1 MITSRLEVSAVLFCF
16 LEVEGCCPFK
26 VSFFRH
32 LWSKQSNFQRSRVH
46 ETILHWPSK
55 PPMGPIFYRSL
66 NLQLS
71 SCQHRRWTQTWHD
84 FLVSAG
90 KKTQDGEQKIWRISH
105 FGAWTFSEAKV
116 KRSFT
121 TAGQEKS
128 VCRCKVS
135 EEKSIRLMQKKTVE
149 YHQHMRS
156 HFCGIV
162 VVFRSAEVCRQ
173 LHSSKAAAETE
184 SLHRA
189 CKDGAGNRLFTW
201 DKMEKSGIWLHMNKR

>member
-1 MITSRLEVSAVLFCF
+1 MITSKLEVSAGFFWKAAAHLRF
-16 LEVEGCCPFK
+16 L
-26 VSFFRH
+26 FFRH

-46 ETILHWPSK
+46 GTILHWPSK

-84 FLVSAG
+84 FLVRARKNTRQGTKNMEDLSFWGMKVFRG
-90 KKTQDGEQKIWRISH
+90 KGQVSLYYNGTGEERESLLCVWGEEHKSN
-105 FGAWTFSEAKV
+105 V
-116 KRSFT
+116 K
-121 TAGQEKS
+121 
-128 VCRCKVS
+128 
-135 EEKSIRLMQKKTVE
+135 
-149 YHQHMRS
+149 YHQHMWS

-162 VVFRSAEVCRQ
+162 VVFRSAQVCRQ

-184 SLHRA
+184 SLHGA

-201 DKMEKSGIWLHMNKR
+201 DKMEKSGIGLHMNKR